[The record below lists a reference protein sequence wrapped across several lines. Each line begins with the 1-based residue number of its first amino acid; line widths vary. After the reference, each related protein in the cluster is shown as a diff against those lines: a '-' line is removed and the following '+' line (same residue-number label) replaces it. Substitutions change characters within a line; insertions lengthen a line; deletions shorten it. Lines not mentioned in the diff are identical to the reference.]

1 MMYEYMIIASVMA
14 LLGATKKTMKP
25 VFGQLTLTGDL
36 AVDWVKHETK
46 ITARKIWF
54 GSASLFDEYNLPE
67 WAVEKGIVALIFPID
82 EYQNP
87 LLVTQKS
94 ILKFLERHCC
104 EWEAKGATVA
114 SLKRSVKAI
123 VSEIQFDEN
132 EPTFEF
138 IRDPKTAK
146 QFDPYKVIIE

>member
-1 MMYEYMIIASVMA
+1 MLIECIMITILA
-14 LLGATKKTMKP
+14 LCGAAKKTVKP

-46 ITARKIWF
+46 VTARKIWI
-54 GSASLFDEYNLPE
+54 GSASVFDEYNLPI
-67 WAVEKGIVALIFPID
+67 WAVEKGIVALIFPLD

-87 LLVTQKS
+87 ILVTQKS
-94 ILKFLERHCC
+94 ILKVIERHCC
-104 EWEAKGATVA
+104 EWEAKGANVA
-114 SLKRSVKAI
+114 QLKRSVKAI
-123 VSEIQFDEN
+123 VSEIQFEEN

-146 QFDPYKVIIE
+146 QYDPYKVVIE